1 MYNRNHSNSSYKA
14 KVSNKRSISP
24 LNIKID
30 LSTNM
35 NKNDN
40 LHTSTVDI
48 GKREKVP
55 LNKEENIKVF
65 IRLKPKPEK

>member
-1 MYNRNHSNSSYKA
+1 
-14 KVSNKRSISP
+14 
-24 LNIKID
+24 
-30 LSTNM
+30 M